1 MVNSCMASSHLS
13 QLHTNKQ
20 KEYVK
25 YQHKA
30 NIGSYISYTEKLA
43 LFSLQALF
51 FHVSEQMII
60 KLLLQK
66 ITQNFSLIQFNSVS
80 EQIHW
85 QIWLMTKMQNILKL
99 AI

>member
-1 MVNSCMASSHLS
+1 MECVDVHVTLSFELTWEQSHGQ
-13 QLHTNKQ
+13 QL
-20 KEYVK
+20 YVK

-66 ITQNFSLIQFNSVS
+66 ITQNFSLIQFNSVT
-80 EQIHW
+80 EQIH
-85 QIWLMTKMQNILKL
+85 
-99 AI
+99 

>member
-1 MVNSCMASSHLS
+1 MVNSYMASSHLS

-43 LFSLQALF
+43 LFSLLALF
-51 FHVSEQMII
+51 FHVSEQMIR

-66 ITQNFSLIQFNSVS
+66 ITRADSFTNLTHDKDAKRSDERFVQ
-80 EQIHW
+80 
-85 QIWLMTKMQNILKL
+85 TILKL